1 VSELKEDMN
10 KQLKELKENSN
21 KKMNKNKKT
30 MQDMKE
36 EINKDIKILK
46 NNQSEINS
54 SKIPSKNINQKLGE
68 QSGTS

>member
-1 VSELKEDMN
+1 
-10 KQLKELKENSN
+10 
-21 KKMNKNKKT
+21 MNKNKKT